1 MGPYRLDDRGAL
13 RLGVS
18 PVSGSQGREQTCRFR
33 WRGRGTV
40 DVAIPVGGRDEQ
52 RGRLGHDVEDVRI
65 VERTIVRSV
74 GRRDE
79 LEIELDLE
87 SDAALGMFSDGEA
100 EVRFGEGEISRVLL
114 GVGILG
120 PCRDLAQPL

>member
-1 MGPYRLDDRGAL
+1 MIGARSDSESL
-13 RLGVS
+13 LCPAVKNVS
-18 PVSGSQGREQTCRFR
+18 KLVVSDGAVGE
-33 WRGRGTV
+33 TV
-40 DVAIPVGGRDEQ
+40 DIAIPVGGRDEQ

-100 EVRFGEGEISRVLL
+100 EVRFGLVKARSAGCCPVSGCSVHAATWRNHREN
-114 GVGILG
+114 
-120 PCRDLAQPL
+120 